1 MEEIYHKRIK
11 KLRDELSLDNGEAY
25 LTSTKEDVLYLTGF
39 LSSNSN
45 FIITK
50 NSQKIFTD
58 KRYTQQIKELKS
70 KIESEFIDKNLNESL
85 KNFCTQHKIKKIYF
99 EPTKFSF
106 QKITELRKLGD
117 VKIKALKKD
126 ISFIFANQD
135 EYSIK
140 KTKLAIKITER
151 IFSDILKQ
159 ITEGVSEKDLKGELK
174 YLITKFSDGEAFEPI
189 VLFGKNTAYPH
200 GVSSNT
206 KLKINQPILFD
217 FGVNL
222 NGYNSDFTRTIFFGK
237 PSDEFKKKY
246 EIVKSALDLA
256 IEKLEVNQE
265 AKNLANVVIEYFKNF
280 GIEKNF
286 THALGHGLGVYLHNF
301 PLLSHKSNHRIPDNI
316 ILALEPALYFE
327 GKFGIRIEQNI
338 LLYNGKKELLTK
350 TKDELIIL

>member
-1 MEEIYHKRIK
+1 MK
-11 KLRDELSLDNGEAY
+11 K
-25 LTSTKEDVLYLTGF
+25 VL
-39 LSSNSN
+39 
-45 FIITK
+45 II
-50 NSQKIFTD
+50 
-58 KRYTQQIKELKS
+58 
-70 KIESEFIDKNLNESL
+70 
-85 KNFCTQHKIKKIYF
+85 
-99 EPTKFSF
+99 
-106 QKITELRKLGD
+106 
-117 VKIKALKKD
+117 
-126 ISFIFANQD
+126 FIFFGFSLFSVNINFEVNEESKVSLGIFD
-135 EYSIK
+135 KDGKLIKTLITGKKYTPGKYSIEWDGK
-140 KTKLAIKITER
+140 
-151 IFSDILKQ
+151 DQ
-159 ITEGVSEKDLKGELK
+159 EGKDLKGELK

-206 KLKINQPILFD
+206 KLKINKPILLD
-217 FGVNL
+217 FGVNV

-256 IEKLEVNQE
+256 IEKLEANQE

-280 GIEKNF
+280 GVEKNF